1 MSAERVSALPEEVVG
16 AVRQVSPNWSDSQ
29 NESPQESPREALR
42 WSKRKKNHL
51 IIYNL
56 KKLYCISSDFYPG
69 SNYLLWVSQ
78 KNIAS
83 LKVKKT

>member
-16 AVRQVSPNWSDSQ
+16 AVRQVQTGQILKTNH
-29 NESPQESPREALR
+29 PRKVLAKPFVGL
-42 WSKRKKNHL
+42 KGKKNHL